1 MRQRPFATALNE
13 YQAARGRSARHRPNG
28 GNAVKAIQF
37 KALGGPEVME
47 LVDIPKPEVRPRMV
61 RVRNHAVG
69 INFAD
74 NFFRQGNYQIK
85 PKLPDTPGMEAA
97 GIIDEIGPEVEGLK
111 PGMRVAGIGLKSYAE
126 YSLCYANQTIPLPDY
141 VSFEEGAAFP
151 IQTLTAWFMIHTCH
165 HMTPGQTV
173 LVHSAAGGVGIVAMQ
188 IAKAAG
194 GRVIGTVSSDSKIE
208 IAKQYG
214 ADEVINY
221 ETKDFAKEA
230 MRLTGGKGIDL
241 NLDAVGKPTFEKG
254 LDCAAPFGHI
264 ILYGRAGGPPDK
276 LDVFRLFAK
285 AVKVSGFV
293 LMTASSQHHLMRE
306 GTEACFKLMKEGK
319 LKMLIGKTYPLG
331 EAPAAHRF
339 MESRQSVGKLVL
351 VP

>member
-1 MRQRPFATALNE
+1 M
-13 YQAARGRSARHRPNG
+13 
-28 GNAVKAIQF
+28 KAIQF
-37 KALGGPEVME
+37 KELGGPEVMQMVE
-47 LVDIPKPEVRPRMV
+47 IPKPEVRPRMV

-74 NFFRQGNYQIK
+74 NFFRQGTYQIK

-97 GIIDEIGPEVEGLK
+97 GVIDEVGPEVEGLK
-111 PGMRVAGIGLKSYAE
+111 RGMRVAGIGLKAYAE
-126 YSLCYANQTIPLPDY
+126 YSLFYANQTIPLPDF

-173 LVHSAAGGVGIVAMQ
+173 IVHSAAGGVGIVAMQ

-194 GRVIGTVSSDSKIE
+194 ARVIGTVSSDSKIA

-221 ETKDFAKEA
+221 ETHDFAREV
-230 MRLTGGKGIDL
+230 MRITGGKGADL
-241 NLDAVGKPTFEKG
+241 NLDAIGKPTFEKG
-254 LDCAAPFGHI
+254 ISCMAPFGHI

-276 LDVFRLFAK
+276 LDVFRLFQN

-293 LMTASSQHHLMRE
+293 LLTASSQHHLMRQ
-306 GTEACFKLMKEGK
+306 GTEACFNLMREGK
-319 LKMLIGKTYPLG
+319 LKMLIGKTYPLAQAA
-331 EAPAAHRF
+331 EAHRF

>member
-1 MRQRPFATALNE
+1 M
-13 YQAARGRSARHRPNG
+13 
-28 GNAVKAIQF
+28 KAIQF
-37 KALGGPEVME
+37 KALGGPQVME

-97 GIIDEIGPEVEGLK
+97 GVIDEVGPEVEGLK
-111 PGMRVAGIGLKSYAE
+111 PGMRVAGIGLKAYAE

-194 GRVIGTVSSDSKIE
+194 ARVIGTVSSDSKIDV
-208 IAKQYG
+208 AKQYG

-221 ETKDFAKEA
+221 ETKDFAAEA
-230 MRLTGGKGIDL
+230 MRLTKGKGIDL

-293 LMTASSQHHLMRE
+293 LMTASSQHQLMRE

-319 LKMLIGKTYPLG
+319 LKMLIGKTYPLR
-331 EAPAAHRF
+331 EAAEAHRF

>member
-1 MRQRPFATALNE
+1 M
-13 YQAARGRSARHRPNG
+13 
-28 GNAVKAIQF
+28 KAIQF
-37 KALGGPEVME
+37 KEVGGPEVMQM
-47 LVDIPKPEVRPRMV
+47 VDIPKPELRPRMV
-61 RVRNHAVG
+61 RVRNQAIG

-74 NFFRQGNYQIK
+74 NFFRQGTYQIK

-97 GIIDEIGPEVEGLK
+97 GVIDEVGPEVEGLK
-111 PGMRVAGIGLKSYAE
+111 PGMRVAGIGLRAYAE
-126 YSLCYANQTIPLPDY
+126 YSLFYANQTIPLPDF

-173 LVHSAAGGVGIVAMQ
+173 IVHSAAGGVGIVAMQ

-194 GRVIGTVSSDSKIE
+194 ARVIGTVSSDSKIA

-221 ETKDFAKEA
+221 ETHDFAKEV
-230 MRLTGGKGIDL
+230 MRITGAKGADL
-241 NLDAVGKPTFEKG
+241 NLDAIGKPTFEKG
-254 LDCAAPFGHI
+254 IGCMAPFGHV

-276 LDVFRLFAK
+276 LDVFRLFQN

-293 LMTASSQHHLMRE
+293 LLTASSQHHLMRQ
-306 GTEACFKLMKEGK
+306 GTEACFNLMREGK
-319 LKMLIGKTYPLG
+319 LKMLIGKTYPLAQ
-331 EAPAAHRF
+331 APEAHRF

-351 VP
+351 TP

>member
-1 MRQRPFATALNE
+1 
-13 YQAARGRSARHRPNG
+13 
-28 GNAVKAIQF
+28 VKAIQF
-37 KALGGPEVME
+37 TEVGGPEVMK
-47 LVDIPKPEVRPRMV
+47 LVEIPKPELRPRMI
-61 RVRNHAVG
+61 RVRNHAIG

-74 NFFRQGNYQIK
+74 NFFRQGTYQIR
-85 PKLPDTPGMEAA
+85 PKLPDTPGMEGA
-97 GIIDEIGPEVEGLK
+97 GVIDEVGPEVQGLK

-126 YSLCYANQTIPLPDY
+126 YSLFYANQVIPLPDF
-141 VSFEEGAAFP
+141 VSFDEGAAFP

-165 HMTPGQTV
+165 HMAPGQTV

-194 GRVIGTVSSDSKIE
+194 ARVIGTVSNDAKIE

-221 ETKDFAKEA
+221 ETHDFAKEV
-230 MRLTGGKGIDL
+230 MRLTGGKGADL
-241 NLDAVGKPTFEKG
+241 NLDAIGKPTFEKG
-254 LDCAAPFGHI
+254 LGCMAPFGHI

-276 LDVFRLFAK
+276 LDVFKLFQN

-293 LMTASSQHHLMRE
+293 LLTASSQHHLMRQ
-306 GTEACFKLMKEGK
+306 GTEDCFRLMQEGK
-319 LKMLIGKTYPLG
+319 LKMLIGKKYPL
-331 EAPAAHRF
+331 EQAPEAHRF